1 MNCGGTATYLSVP
14 PLVTYWI
21 VSTDYSKATIS
32 LSVSTIQPKPIAGRS
47 VRGVLFMLGVQ
58 I

>member
-47 VRGVLFMLGVQ
+47 VRGVLFM
-58 I
+58 